1 MQSSAHHMWRE
12 FICPQAHGWGVYLLS
27 AETTFSP
34 LIHDWVELAGCCCST
49 FVWLSNRWKNKT
61 AAAAT
66 MGLCETH
73 ATKQN
78 KRKQGRLHWRRSP
91 RARCCRANETH
102 SGDCGWLNQK
112 LLSLFYW
119 SVITALFNTALHPA
133 KCSSLM
139 LGASSIR
146 SHPCLTFKTRFL
158 HVSASVWTKFC
169 RFLSKHKTVKLKKR
183 ASVDPHFLWLN
194 VCLSALGHIFYVHK
208 TWTKI
213 EHLHTLAWLKD
224 SVGVCCH
231 LPVFNLAL
239 VIKSWHDQFSQHVAV
254 CVHSSRKRMKEN
266 IQL

>member
-34 LIHDWVELAGCCCST
+34 LIHDWVELACCCCST

-78 KRKQGRLHWRRSP
+78 KRKQGRLHWRRSL

-169 RFLSKHKTVKLKKR
+169 RFLSKHKTVKLKKT
-183 ASVDPHFLWLN
+183 SFSWSSLPLIKCLFVCTWPYFLCSQDVDKNRTSAHTSLAQRFSRC
-194 VCLSALGHIFYVHK
+194 VLSF
-208 TWTKI
+208 T
-213 EHLHTLAWLKD
+213 
-224 SVGVCCH
+224 C
-231 LPVFNLAL
+231 F
-239 VIKSWHDQFSQHVAV
+239 
-254 CVHSSRKRMKEN
+254 
-266 IQL
+266 